1 VTLQHLAYAAKPMLQ
16 ALPMQLIF
24 IYGQPASGKLTV
36 ARALAQRTGLAI
48 FHNHLI
54 VDAVGAVFPFGSPE
68 FVRLRESMWL
78 DVMTAA
84 AGANRSLIFTF
95 APEATVAA
103 DFPDR
108 VRAEIEALGG
118 EVIFVALTVP
128 EAEQERRIDT
138 PERAQFGK
146 LRSLELLHQLKD
158 VFASSMARM
167 PTPAISIDTS
177 SLTPEEAAEKIV
189 PRLTGD

>member
-1 VTLQHLAYAAKPMLQ
+1 MR
-16 ALPMQLIF
+16 LIF

-36 ARALAQRTGLAI
+36 ARALAERTGLAI

-68 FVRLRESMWL
+68 FVHLRESMWL
-78 DVMTAA
+78 DVMRAA
-84 AGANRSLIFTF
+84 ASANRSLIFTF

-167 PTPAISIDTS
+167 PTPAITIDTS
-177 SLTPEEAAEKIV
+177 ALTPEEAAEKIV
-189 PRLTGD
+189 TRLTGG

>member
-1 VTLQHLAYAAKPMLQ
+1 
-16 ALPMQLIF
+16 MQLVF

-36 ARALAQRTGLAI
+36 ARALARRTGLAI

-54 VDAVGAVFPFGSPE
+54 VDAVGAVFSFGSPE
-68 FVRLRESMWL
+68 FVALRESMWL
-78 DVMTAA
+78 DVLRAA
-84 AGANRSLIFTF
+84 ARAKRSLIFTF

-118 EVIFVALTVP
+118 KVIFVALTVP
-128 EAEQERRIDT
+128 EAEQQRRIDM

-146 LRSLELLHQLKD
+146 LRSRELLHELKD
-158 VFASSMARM
+158 VFASSMAVM
-167 PTPAISIDTS
+167 PVPAVTIDTS
-177 SLTPEEAAEKIV
+177 ALSPDEAAEQIV
-189 PRLTGD
+189 ARLTTG

>member
-1 VTLQHLAYAAKPMLQ
+1 MR
-16 ALPMQLIF
+16 LIF

-54 VDAVGAVFPFGSPE
+54 VDAVGAVFPFGSSE

-78 DVMTAA
+78 DVMRAA
-84 AGANRSLIFTF
+84 ASANRSLIFTF
-95 APEATVAA
+95 VPEATVAA

-128 EAEQERRIDT
+128 EAEQARRIDT

-158 VFASSMARM
+158 VFASAMAHM
-167 PTPAISIDTS
+167 PAPAITIDTS
-177 SLTPEEAAEKIV
+177 ALTPEEAAERIAAHV
-189 PRLTGD
+189 TTG

>member
-1 VTLQHLAYAAKPMLQ
+1 
-16 ALPMQLIF
+16 MQLVF

-36 ARALAQRTGLAI
+36 ARALARRTGLAI

-68 FVRLRESMWL
+68 FVALRESMWL
-78 DVMTAA
+78 DVLRAA
-84 AGANRSLIFTF
+84 ARAGRSLIFTF

-108 VRAEIEALGG
+108 VRAEIEGMGG
-118 EVIFVALTVP
+118 KVIFVALTVT
-128 EAEQERRIDT
+128 ETEQQRRIDT

-146 LRSLELLHQLKD
+146 LRSRDLLRELKD
-158 VFASSMARM
+158 VFASSMAVM
-167 PTPAISIDTS
+167 PVPAVTIDTS
-177 SLTPEEAAEKIV
+177 VVLPEEAAERIAG
-189 PRLTGD
+189 RLTTS

>member
-1 VTLQHLAYAAKPMLQ
+1 
-16 ALPMQLIF
+16 MQLVF

-36 ARALAQRTGLAI
+36 ARALARRTGLAI

-68 FVRLRESMWL
+68 FVALRESMWL
-78 DVMTAA
+78 DVLRAA
-84 AGANRSLIFTF
+84 ARAKRSLIFTF

-118 EVIFVALTVP
+118 KVTFVALTVP
-128 EAEQERRIDT
+128 ETEQQRRIDT

-146 LRSLELLHQLKD
+146 LRSRELLHELKD
-158 VFASSMARM
+158 VFASAMARM
-167 PTPAISIDTS
+167 PSPAVAIDTS
-177 SLTPEEAAEKIV
+177 VFSPEAAAEKIAQ
-189 PRLTGD
+189 LTTG

>member
-1 VTLQHLAYAAKPMLQ
+1 
-16 ALPMQLIF
+16 MQLIF

-36 ARALAQRTGLAI
+36 ARALAGRTGFAL
-48 FHNHLI
+48 FHNHLV
-54 VDAVGAVFPFGSPE
+54 VDAVHAVFPFGSPE

-78 DVMTAA
+78 DVMRAA

-103 DFPDR
+103 DFPER

-128 EAEQERRIDT
+128 EAEQARRIDT

-146 LRSLELLHQLKD
+146 LRSLEFLHQLKD
-158 VFASSMARM
+158 VFASSMAHM
-167 PTPAISIDTS
+167 PRPAITIDTS
-177 SLTPEEAAEKIV
+177 ALTPEEAAEKIAA
-189 PRLTGD
+189 RLTGG